1 MQFWCQ
7 MTDLLSCEDP
17 YETQAMS
24 MRQAR
29 DMNPVRANTNSQKIE
44 MSIVR
49 MYFVSV
55 NDA

>member
-17 YETQAMS
+17 YETQGIN

-29 DMNPVRANTNSQKIE
+29 DMNPGRARTNSPKLE
-44 MSIVR
+44 MNIVG
-49 MYFVSV
+49 MYFASV